1 MLRKLIVVFVIV
13 LGTLFV
19 LSACT
24 GPVGPV
30 GPPGLQGAPGPQG
43 PAGPAGSPGPA
54 GSAGPAGAVAS
65 AGIGAEYVGSD
76 KCGACHKAT
85 YDLFMKSGH
94 SYKLNKV
101 VDGKAPTYPFT
112 AVEKPP
118 EGYTWNDI
126 SYVIGGYNWKA
137 RFMDKNGYII
147 TDKPGA
153 TISDTNYLNQYNFAN
168 VAVGKEAGWVKY
180 NSGKPK
186 LVYNCGACHTTGYR
200 PDGHQDDLPG
210 IVGVWA
216 APGIQCEACH
226 GPGSLHMANPYG
238 IALKV
243 DRSGEACGACHRRNA
258 VEAVDASGGFIEHHE
273 QYEELYQSKHITLD
287 CVVCHNPHEG
297 VVQLRAED
305 KPPTRTTC
313 ENCHYQ
319 QAQNAQVSKHAALN
333 VQCVS
338 CHMPRVG
345 KSAWGDATKFTGD
358 IRTHLM
364 AIDPTQTSQFSADGK
379 KALSQ
384 LGLDFACKSCHIPG
398 SAVEKTDE
406 ALKAAAVGYHDKQ

>member
-1 MLRKLIVVFVIV
+1 MLHKLIVVFVIV

-30 GPPGLQGAPGPQG
+30 GPPGPQGAP
-43 PAGPAGSPGPA
+43 GSPGPA

-153 TISDTNYLNQYNFAN
+153 TISDTNYLNQYNFAH
-168 VAVGKEAGWVKY
+168 GKSV
-180 NSGKPK
+180 
-186 LVYNCGACHTTGYR
+186 R
-200 PDGHQDDLPG
+200 D
-210 IVGVWA
+210 
-216 APGIQCEACH
+216 
-226 GPGSLHMANPYG
+226 
-238 IALKV
+238 
-243 DRSGEACGACHRRNA
+243 
-258 VEAVDASGGFIEHHE
+258 
-273 QYEELYQSKHITLD
+273 
-287 CVVCHNPHEG
+287 
-297 VVQLRAED
+297 RAE
-305 KPPTRTTC
+305 
-313 ENCHYQ
+313 
-319 QAQNAQVSKHAALN
+319 
-333 VQCVS
+333 
-338 CHMPRVG
+338 G
-345 KSAWGDATKFTGD
+345 
-358 IRTHLM
+358 
-364 AIDPTQTSQFSADGK
+364 
-379 KALSQ
+379 
-384 LGLDFACKSCHIPG
+384 
-398 SAVEKTDE
+398 
-406 ALKAAAVGYHDKQ
+406 